1 MIQQRGSFGS
11 LFFLSPM
18 KIFLYVEKEEFDS
31 FYIWFRRISSGIIES
46 QPVQVS
52 HSPDEFSSP
61 LKISLDVDEY
71 YLITD
76 IQEDL
81 KSLDESCGFLSLKYE
96 PDTQD
101 FHLQRIKESLRSA
114 ARIDKTNE
122 LVYSALL
129 VMQSVP
135 GITPSEAIII
145 AEKSISE

>member
-1 MIQQRGSFGS
+1 
-11 LFFLSPM
+11 M
-18 KIFLYVEKEEFDS
+18 KVFLYVEKEEFDS
-31 FYIWFRRISSGIIES
+31 FYIWFRRISSGILES
-46 QPVQVS
+46 QPVPVS
-52 HSPDEFSSP
+52 HSPDEFLSP
-61 LKISLDVDEY
+61 LRISLDVDEY

-81 KSLDESCGFLSLKYE
+81 KSLSESCGFLSLKYE
-96 PDTQD
+96 PDTQE

-114 ARIDKTNE
+114 TRIDKTNE

-135 GITPSEAIII
+135 GITPSEAMVI